1 MICPGAWSMYCASCH
16 GGCVSGRIFHM
27 KSGFFWDIRCGM
39 SLGSYRTRAEIIP
52 AADIGNAME
61 MRKKHRNS
69 STHTEAVLRAIRG
82 CLRQAFRCWSWL
94 RQPECPASFRLHRED
109 EGKNNKNSIY
119 LMYLC
124 RYFSIYIKKTNIYAK
139 KIEKIFKRKKNFS
152 ENLVTERLQNGGNL
166 LT

>member
-39 SLGSYRTRAEIIP
+39 SLGSYRTRAGIIP
-52 AADIGNAME
+52 AAGIGNAME

-69 STHTEAVLRAIRG
+69 STHTEAVLRVIRG

-94 RQPECPASFRLHRED
+94 RQPECPASFRLHREA
-109 EGKNNKNSIY
+109 GGTYCIY
-119 LMYLC
+119 SLYCC
-124 RYFSIYIKKTNIYAK
+124 RCFSIYSKKQIFMRK
-139 KIEKIFKRKKNFS
+139 KSKKFSKGRKIFQRIW
-152 ENLVTERLQNGGNL
+152 LQSVYKMGKIC
-166 LT
+166 